1 MKKATGKEQQ
11 QADVQ
16 SKVFSKQE
24 VEVFKRVFDKIAKGG
39 QIIPVQS
46 YVKHVK
52 QMSQGKDDG
61 IMTLIVKDLENEGD
75 TEVSFKEFVGLL
87 EEKVGDLTTQNGLQ
101 RIFTFITRDPIKKRV
116 TLEDLQ
122 RIRTELG
129 LGVSDKELQRLVNFV
144 TVSYKERS
152 DFTFDEFEKYA
163 LKNQA

>member
-1 MKKATGKEQQ
+1 M
-11 QADVQ
+11 
-16 SKVFSKQE
+16 
-24 VEVFKRVFDKIAKGG
+24 
-39 QIIPVQS
+39 
-46 YVKHVK
+46 
-52 QMSQGKDDG
+52 
-61 IMTLIVKDLENEGD
+61 
-75 TEVSFKEFVGLL
+75 
-87 EEKVGDLTTQNGLQ
+87 
-101 RIFTFITRDPIKKRV
+101 